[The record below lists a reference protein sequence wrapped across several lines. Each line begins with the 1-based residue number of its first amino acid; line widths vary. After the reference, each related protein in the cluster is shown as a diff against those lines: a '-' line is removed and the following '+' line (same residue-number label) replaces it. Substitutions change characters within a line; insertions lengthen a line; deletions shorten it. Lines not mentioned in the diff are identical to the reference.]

1 MSDSISAAEFQTQ
14 LNVNVYSG
22 LISLTILFYDFAL
35 TLSDEIRTY
44 WGTHTTLA
52 SVLFYLNRY
61 VSMVGNT
68 VPIVVENLWTT
79 GSDFDPHK
87 IRACRAVQT
96 YHQYFSII
104 AQIFV
109 AGLLI
114 MRTYA
119 LYERS
124 RRVLIFTTGIAL
136 TAVIVGA
143 YILFSGKGNS
153 DTVNSVYV
161 KVGCA
166 SGLDIVVSRRF
177 GFGWVGMLVFD
188 VAIFVLTTWK
198 ALALS
203 REQRGG
209 QSLFTIL
216 VRDGSIFF
224 FVMMASNGSNI
235 LTFFYA
241 GLYTRGVA
249 TTFTNVISSVMISR
263 LMLNL
268 RLHAVEPSMRTG
280 ESTTLYDPHPPISTV
295 IEPYYNPSTHFSDD
309 SRLYDGRLRE
319 DDIPLEEIASS
330 ARRKP

>member
-1 MSDSISAAEFQTQ
+1 MSDSISASEFQTE
-14 LNVNVYSG
+14 LNVNTYLG

-44 WGTHTTLA
+44 WGTHMTLA

-68 VPIVVENLWTT
+68 VPIVMENLWTT
-79 GSDFDPHK
+79 GGDYDPHQVQ
-87 IRACRAVQT
+87 ACRAVQT
-96 YHQYFSII
+96 YHQCFSII

-124 RRVLIFTTGIAL
+124 RRVLIFTVGITLTGLI
-136 TAVIVGA
+136 IGA

-153 DTVNSVYV
+153 DTVNAVYV
-161 KVGCA
+161 NVVCA
-166 SGLDIVVSRRF
+166 SSLDIVQSRQF

-188 VAIFVLTTWK
+188 VAIFALTTWK
-198 ALALS
+198 ALVLF
-203 REQRGG
+203 REQRGVH
-209 QSLFTIL
+209 SLFTIL

-224 FVMMASNGSNI
+224 LVMMASNGSNI

-241 GLYTRGVA
+241 GPYTRGVA
-249 TTFTNVISSVMISR
+249 TTFTNAISSVMISR

-268 RLHAVEPSMRTG
+268 RLHAVEPSRRTG
-280 ESTTLYDPHPPISTV
+280 ERTTLYDPHPPISTV
-295 IEPYYNPSTHFSDD
+295 IEPYYHPSTHFSDD
-309 SRLYDGRLRE
+309 LRLHDGRLGGDGVCTE
-319 DDIPLEEIASS
+319 LSEN
-330 ARRKP
+330 

>member
-1 MSDSISAAEFQTQ
+1 MVPLTQ
-14 LNVNVYSG
+14 YYFG

-35 TLSDEIRTY
+35 TLNDEIRTY

-68 VPIVVENLWTT
+68 VPIVMENLWTT
-79 GSDFDPHK
+79 GNDYDPHK
-87 IRACRAVQT
+87 IQACRAVQT
-96 YHQYFSII
+96 FHQYFSII

-119 LYERS
+119 LYERN
-124 RRVLIFTTGIAL
+124 RKVLIFTTGITL

-143 YILFSGKGNS
+143 YILFSGKGEFRHRQLGVCQDWLRQWFGYRRES
-153 DTVNSVYV
+153 SA
-161 KVGCA
+161 GF
-166 SGLDIVVSRRF
+166 GL
-177 GFGWVGMLVFD
+177 GWVGMLVFD
-188 VAIFVLTTWK
+188 MAIFVLTTWK

-203 REQRGG
+203 KEQRGG
-209 QSLFTIL
+209 HSLFTIL
-216 VRDGSIFF
+216 IRDGSIFF
-224 FVMMASNGSNI
+224 FVMMAANGSNI

-241 GLYTRGVA
+241 GLHTRGVA

-268 RLHAVEPSMRTG
+268 RLHAVEPPMRTG
-280 ESTTLYDPHPPISTV
+280 ESTTLYDPHPPFSTV
-295 IEPYYNPSTHFSDD
+295 IEPYYHPSTHFSDD
-309 SRLYDGRLRE
+309 SRLYDGRLGE
-319 DDIPLEEIASS
+319 DDIQLEEIRSS